1 MSAAQEQRPSHTALV
16 ERLEVA
22 SQRYRDPLR
31 EIDWNTLDPSRPW
44 LPEHLVSLYG
54 TVEYAGLSPE
64 QKLRLSQA
72 EFVSFTVIG
81 LWLESFLLAAF
92 TREALRQFRSD
103 LLAYRYQL
111 HELREE
117 IGHSLMFL
125 ELMRRS
131 GFAVPVP
138 SGWRADLAS
147 ALSWVISPEKPLFW
161 AGSFICEEVPNNF
174 NRLVLADPSLPAA
187 VRGMVRLHVRE
198 ETRHVAYARLRL
210 IQDLPRLGRARR
222 ALYGPALRL
231 GAGQFVRGCFYPS
244 RQVYAAAGIADAAKA
259 AAAARANPA
268 RAALVAQCL
277 GPIRQFLR
285 EHQLYI

>member
-1 MSAAQEQRPSHTALV
+1 MSLHGTAHYAA
-16 ERLEVA
+16 
-22 SQRYRDPLR
+22 
-31 EIDWNTLDPSRPW
+31 
-44 LPEHLVSLYG
+44 
-54 TVEYAGLSPE
+54 LSPE

-72 EFVSFTVIG
+72 EFVSFTVVG

-131 GFAVPVP
+131 GFALPVP
-138 SGWRADLAS
+138 SGWRADLAL
-147 ALSWVISPEKPLFW
+147 ALSGLISAEKPLFW
-161 AGSFICEEVPNNF
+161 AGSLICEEVPNNF

-268 RAALVAQCL
+268 RAALVEECL
-277 GPIRQFLR
+277 RPVRQFLR

>member
-1 MSAAQEQRPSHTALV
+1 MNAAQEQKLSHTALV
-16 ERLEVA
+16 ERLEIA

-44 LPEHLVSLYG
+44 LPEHLVSLYD
-54 TVEYAGLSPE
+54 TAEYAGLSPE

-72 EFVSFTVIG
+72 EFVSFTVVG

-161 AGSFICEEVPNNF
+161 AG
-174 NRLVLADPSLPAA
+174 

-231 GAGQFVRGCFYPS
+231 AAGQFVRGCFYPS

-268 RAALVAQCL
+268 RAALVDQCL
-277 GPIRQFLR
+277 NPVRQFLR
-285 EHQLYI
+285 EHRLYI

>member
-1 MSAAQEQRPSHTALV
+1 MSAAPERELSHSALV
-16 ERLEVA
+16 ERLETA

-31 EIDWNTLDPSRPW
+31 EIDWRALDMTRPW
-44 LPEHLVSLYG
+44 LPEHLVSLHG
-54 TVEYAGLSPE
+54 TAEYASLSPE

-72 EFVSFTVIG
+72 EFVSFTVVG

-103 LLAYRYQL
+103 LQAYRYQL

-131 GFAVPVP
+131 GFAIPVP
-138 SGWRADLAS
+138 SGRRANFAS
-147 ALSWVISPEKPLFW
+147 ALSWLISPDKPLFW
-161 AGSFICEEVPNNF
+161 AGSYVCEEVPNNF
-174 NRLVLADPSLPAA
+174 NRLVLADESLPAA

-210 IQDLPRLGRARR
+210 IQDLPRLGPIRR
-222 ALYGPALRL
+222 ALIGPALRL
-231 GAGQFVRGCFYPS
+231 GVGQFIRGCFYPS
-244 RQVYAAAGIADAAKA
+244 RHVYAAAGLADPMAAIAV
-259 AAAARANPA
+259 ARANPA
-268 RAALVAQCL
+268 RTDLVEKCL
-277 GPIRQFLR
+277 GPVRQFLR
-285 EHQLYI
+285 EHQLEI